1 VRVLRFQIRHPS
13 GQVDQINVEGE
24 RVVIGSGAH
33 CEIRLPIDQAR
44 VEHVLIELAP
54 AGVFAR
60 ALSFEPAPTINN
72 IPFTQAPLPPESVLG
87 VNQMQIYVMV
97 ADGAAGGLS
106 VQQQKKKTSPI
117 TLIAVV
123 LMLPAGLYV
132 LFSDDDKGPTAKM
145 PKEPPDLWGAPV
157 AACPQAGAAALTL
170 GREKMIIA
178 DAKRERRPFHVQD
191 GVQAVPLYELSGA
204 CFRAGGDQATAQYA
218 DDTARFLRQE
228 INNDYRTQRVRLEH
242 DISVEDWQGAQK
254 CVRLLQQYTEGKTGD
269 YVTWLAQVDRKLK
282 VKAANQK

>member
-1 VRVLRFQIRHPS
+1 MRVLRFQIRHPS